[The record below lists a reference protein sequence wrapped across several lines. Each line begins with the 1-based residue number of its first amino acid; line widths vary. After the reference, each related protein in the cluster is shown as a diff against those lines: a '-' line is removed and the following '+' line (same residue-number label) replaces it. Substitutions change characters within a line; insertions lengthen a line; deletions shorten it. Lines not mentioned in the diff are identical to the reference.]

1 MKVWNR
7 INARKV
13 VLSYFYQRCFFHN
26 LWKQNVI
33 FSDILFAQNIFASQ
47 WDAFEQSKK
56 ELLQKI
62 DDELSIS
69 NDENLEYFVNIFFDK
84 RKIGEIDMDYV
95 IKVWSAFE
103 QYLWEAV
110 DQVNSHTQSFSFAEM
125 NTMNQAIFVLGYVEW
140 KVLETPKEILLNELI
155 ELAKRYDDEWSP
167 KLINGIMHK
176 IVNSQFPISNSQ

>member
-26 LWKQNVI
+26 LWKQKVMLNEVL
-33 FSDILFAQNIFASQ
+33 SVQNIFASQ
-47 WDAFEQSKK
+47 WDFFAESKK
-56 ELLQKI
+56 ELLDKI
-62 DDELSIS
+62 QDELSIS

-84 RKIGEIDMDYV
+84 RKVEEIDMDYV
-95 IKVWSAFE
+95 LKIGSSFE
-103 QYLWEAV
+103 KYLPEV
-110 DQVNSHTQSFSFAEM
+110 INEIDKHTQSFSFSEM
-125 NTMNQAIFVLGYVEW
+125 NTMNQSIFVLWYVER

-176 IVNSQFPISNSQ
+176 IVNS